1 MSFAFYFQASQ
12 TSNTFYD
19 NTYKFTKDTSEVLGR
34 MEGMFG
40 EKLSHLND
48 NYTRMDKRLE
58 QFSPAKA

>member
-1 MSFAFYFQASQ
+1 
-12 TSNTFYD
+12 
-19 NTYKFTKDTSEVLGR
+19 